1 VTPGEGAASTRATR
15 VSRGRGFSR
24 TAAIIAVLLIAV
36 AIVVLLLSSGGN
48 SNQYKLVFETGGQLV
63 KGNQVLIGGA
73 PVGSVDDVKLID
85 NGQAEVDIS
94 VDRPLHEGTS
104 AIIRATSLSGVAN
117 RYVSIQPG
125 PDNAPE
131 LKNDT
136 TITEVDTTTP
146 VDLDQLFNTLRG
158 PERQALR
165 NIIQGSSTVY
175 AGKGPEANQ
184 TYKYLSPS
192 LVATDRLFS
201 ELNRDS
207 SVLTNFLVSGADV
220 VSAVAERRNDLSAL
234 TQNANQALGAI
245 AAQNRSF
252 DQALIALP
260 PALRQAN
267 TTFHNLRPALDD
279 LDLLVNAAKP
289 ATKNL
294 APFLRQLHPL
304 LKRGVP
310 VFRDLNRALNLKG
323 KQNDLADATG
333 YLPALEKR
341 AADAIP
347 VTVAAMQSSE
357 DNLAFL
363 RPYIPDLMAG
373 IAHLNQVTGYYDADG
388 HYGRV
393 TPGGLGVF
401 GLNPAGANNFTFNAQ
416 SASDV
421 LCDYSGQAPGGGVG
435 GCDGPFNPPNFQ
447 VFGRCP
453 GGSSPTLPN
462 SNPFASPSPAG
473 VFLGPPN
480 GAPASTSDCNSAQV
494 VPGP

>member
-1 VTPGEGAASTRATR
+1 MTPGEAAVSPQAAR
-15 VSRGRGFSR
+15 VRGGRGFTR
-24 TAAIIAVLLIAV
+24 IAALGALVLIAIAII
-36 AIVVLLLSSGGN
+36 VLLLSSGGN
-48 SNQYKLVFETGGQLV
+48 SNHYKLIFQTGGQLV

-94 VDRPLHEGTS
+94 VNRPLHEGTS
-104 AIIRATSLSGVAN
+104 AIIRATSLSGIAN

-125 PDNAPE
+125 PDNSPE
-131 LKNDT
+131 LAKDA
-136 TITEVDTTTP
+136 TISQVDTTAP
-146 VDLDQLFNTLRG
+146 VDIDQLFNTLRG

-175 AGKGPEANQ
+175 AGKAPEANQ

-192 LVATDRLFS
+192 LVATDRLLS
-201 ELNRDS
+201 ELDRDEG
-207 SVLTNFLVSGADV
+207 VLTNFLVNGSDV
-220 VSAVAERRNDLSAL
+220 VTAVAQRRSDLSAL
-234 TQNANQALGAI
+234 TQNANEALGAI
-245 AAQNRSF
+245 ASENRSF
-252 DQALIALP
+252 DQALVALP
-260 PALRQAN
+260 GTLRQAN

-279 LDLLVNAAKP
+279 LDVLVNAAKP

-333 YLPALEKR
+333 YRPALENR

-347 VTVAAMQSSE
+347 ITVSSMQVSQ

-373 IAHLNQVTGYYDADG
+373 IAHLNQIGGYYDADG
-388 HYGRV
+388 HYARV
-393 TPGGLGVF
+393 QPAGLGVF
-401 GLNPAGANNFTFNAQ
+401 GLTPSGANNFTFNAQ
-416 SASDV
+416 NAANV
-421 LCDYSGQAPGGGVG
+421 FNDYGA
-435 GCDGPFNPPNFQ
+435 
-447 VFGRCP
+447 FGSTNNNIRRRCP
-453 GGSSPTLPN
+453 GGATPVVAN
-462 SNPFASPSPAG
+462 SNPFSSPSPAG
-473 VFLGPPN
+473 VFLGPPF
-480 GAPASTSDCNSAQV
+480 GAPASPTDCNSAQT